1 MTKVRKNRI
10 TYNSCSK
17 LSHIIYGLSRAH
29 ALIIIPYVSAYTAY
43 TLLNYYYIDSQC
55 FLDGYQE

>member
-10 TYNSCSK
+10 IYNSCSQ

-43 TLLNYYYIDSQC
+43 TLLNYYYIDRQMLS
-55 FLDGYQE
+55 